1 MADNKKRKQYNS
13 FFVPNLSLIVIA
25 CLIIGYIILYFA
37 PDLYTKLTLSP
48 AEIIYGHQYWRLIS
62 WVITVPYFL
71 GSILSYIFL
80 PICMYFYYRIGLTL
94 EYVWGQ
100 KNFNL
105 FIIGGVLF
113 IDIFVML
120 VSVILF
126 FVKPDLLISD
136 AFLAASRTP
145 NWYIMLSMYLA
156 IAYIN
161 PDMKILLYFV
171 IPVKIKYLAYVDIA
185 LLVYYFI
192 TSLYIEKAIIFA
204 AAFNFLLFFLINLK
218 VRPDTSPGQLKR
230 RHDFKKRMRKAN
242 IKKVYGNDRIIP
254 VESNQIQPVPTK
266 TPGGT
271 MRATRHRCAVCGRTE
286 LDDSELEFR
295 YCSKCN
301 GSFEYCS
308 DHLFTHQHVK

>member
-25 CLIIGYIILYFA
+25 CMIIGYIILYFA
-37 PDLYTKLTLSP
+37 PDLYTKLTSSP

-120 VSVILF
+120 VSVVLF

-185 LLVYYFI
+185 LLVYSFI

-230 RHDFKKRMRKAN
+230 RHDFKKRMRKA
-242 IKKVYGNDRIIP
+242 KK
-254 VESNQIQPVPTK
+254 T
-266 TPGGT
+266 
-271 MRATRHRCAVCGRTE
+271 
-286 LDDSELEFR
+286 
-295 YCSKCN
+295 
-301 GSFEYCS
+301 
-308 DHLFTHQHVK
+308 